1 MHLAQEGLIPLME
14 ATDTPK
20 TTRYSLI
27 EHFQAIPDPRIERN
41 REYPLINILFIAL
54 CAMLCGAEDF
64 VAFEEFGNAKIAWLQ
79 TKIDMK
85 AGVPSHDTFGRVFA
99 RIDPKDFQECFEQW
113 VQAIRTLLGTN
124 SNKIPSASQKPS
136 ASQAEG
142 VEEILAFDGKTLR
155 RSFDTAT
162 GKAALHLV
170 SAWACQQKLVFGQ
183 EAIEDKSNEI
193 TAIPALLKRLD
204 IAGCLVTTD
213 ALGCQKAIAR
223 QIIEQGGDYFLA
235 LKDNH
240 PLLHEA
246 VEKLFAIGS
255 SNQSGAEQRF
265 ANLRCPPN
273 PPPIEMFSHR
283 ETEKGHGRIDTRL
296 CRVIRLDALEGWD
309 YLTKDWCQLRSLVQ
323 VTRQCRSKEKIT
335 GKEKLSQECRYFL
348 TSILCQGASDAPL
361 MGNFAREHWGVENRL
376 HWVLDVGFRE
386 DDSRVRVDHGAENL
400 AILRH
405 FCVNLL
411 SQERTS
417 KVGVKNRRLRAGW
430 DDMFLE
436 RILTN

>member
-1 MHLAQEGLIPLME
+1 MHLAQEGLTTLIE
-14 ATDTPK
+14 ATDTQK

-27 EHFQAIPDPRIERN
+27 EHFQDIPDPRIERN
-41 REYPLINILFIAL
+41 RDHPLINILFIAL

-64 VAFEEFGNAKIAWLQ
+64 VAFEEFGNAKIAWLR

-99 RIDPKDFQECFEQW
+99 RIAPKDFQECFEQW
-113 VQAIRTLLGTN
+113 VQAIRTILGTN
-124 SNKIPSASQKPS
+124 SDPILSASQNPS

-142 VEEILAFDGKTLR
+142 VKEILAFDGKTLR

-183 EAIEDKSNEI
+183 EAVRDKSNEI

-213 ALGCQKAIAR
+213 ALGCQKQIAR

-246 VEKLFAIGS
+246 VEKLFAIRS
-255 SNQSGAEQRF
+255 SATSSLTTNATQ
-265 ANLRCPPN
+265 
-273 PPPIEMFSHR
+273 IEMFSHL

-296 CRVIRLDALEGWD
+296 CRVIRLDALDGWD
-309 YLTKDWCQLRSLVQ
+309 YLTKDWCQLHSLVQ

-335 GKEKLSQECRYFL
+335 GKEKLSQECRYFI
-348 TSILCQGASDAPL
+348 TSVLCQGASDAPI
-361 MGNFAREHWGVENRL
+361 MGRFAREHWGVENRL

-386 DDSRVRVDHGAENL
+386 DDCRVRIDHGAENL

-430 DDMFLE
+430 DDTFLD
-436 RILTN
+436 RLLTN

>member
-1 MHLAQEGLIPLME
+1 MHLAQEGLTTLIE
-14 ATDTPK
+14 ATDTQK

-27 EHFQAIPDPRIERN
+27 EHFQDIPDPRIERN
-41 REYPLINILFIAL
+41 RDHPLINILFIAL

-64 VAFEEFGNAKIAWLQ
+64 VAFEEFGNAKIAWLR

-85 AGVPSHDTFGRVFA
+85 AGIPSHDTFGRVFA
-99 RIDPKDFQECFEQW
+99 RIAPKDFQECFEQW
-113 VQAIRTLLGTN
+113 VQAIRTILGTN
-124 SNKIPSASQKPS
+124 SDPILSASQNPS

-142 VEEILAFDGKTLR
+142 VKEILAFDGKTLR

-183 EAIEDKSNEI
+183 EAVRDKSNEI

-213 ALGCQKAIAR
+213 ALGCQKQIAR

-246 VEKLFAIGS
+246 VEKLFAIRS
-255 SNQSGAEQRF
+255 SATSSLTTNATQ
-265 ANLRCPPN
+265 
-273 PPPIEMFSHR
+273 IEMFSHL

-296 CRVIRLDALEGWD
+296 CRVIRLDALDGWD
-309 YLTKDWCQLRSLVQ
+309 YLTKDWCQLHSLVQ

-335 GKEKLSQECRYFL
+335 GKEKLSQECRYFI
-348 TSILCQGASDAPL
+348 TSVLCQGASDAPI
-361 MGNFAREHWGVENRL
+361 MGRFAREHWGVENRL

-386 DDSRVRVDHGAENL
+386 DDCRVRIDHGAENL

-430 DDMFLE
+430 DDTFLE
-436 RILTN
+436 RLLTN